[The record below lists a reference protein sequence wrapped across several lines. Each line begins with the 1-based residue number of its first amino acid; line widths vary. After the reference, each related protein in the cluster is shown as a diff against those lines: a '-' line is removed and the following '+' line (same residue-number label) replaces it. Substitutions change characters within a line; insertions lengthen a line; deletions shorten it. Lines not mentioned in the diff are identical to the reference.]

1 MEGNP
6 FAGMEPEAMLRT
18 LREEAERLEAKATE
32 LRENLAAASATATS
46 PDGAVTVTLSPTGA
60 LQNISFSAK
69 VSDHRP
75 EALGALVMRTVREA
89 GRQVSTK
96 LTESLDPATAE
107 FVRQFAPEP
116 EEEHLGRSEQH
127 PDEEYGGVLRK
138 RKGRS

>member
-1 MEGNP
+1 VEANP

-18 LREEAERLEAKATE
+18 LREEAERLEARANQLRNDLSDAT
-32 LRENLAAASATATS
+32 ATATS

-75 EALGALVMRTVREA
+75 EALGALVMRTAREA
-89 GRQVSTK
+89 GRQVSAK
-96 LTESLDPATAE
+96 LAESLDPATAE
-107 FVRQFAPEP
+107 FVRQFALEP

-127 PDEEYGGVLRK
+127 PDVEYGGILRK